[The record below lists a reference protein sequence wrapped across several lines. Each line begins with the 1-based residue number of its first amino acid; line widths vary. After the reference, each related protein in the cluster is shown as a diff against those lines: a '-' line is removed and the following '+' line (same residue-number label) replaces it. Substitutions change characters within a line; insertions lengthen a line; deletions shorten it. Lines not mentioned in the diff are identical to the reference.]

1 MKMSEI
7 KNMETAELNERLLD
21 FKNKYASLKLTHA
34 VTPLTNPME
43 LKKIRK
49 TIARI
54 KTELNQRGN

>member
-21 FKNKYASLKLTHA
+21 LKNKYASLKLTHA

-43 LKKIRK
+43 IKKIRR